1 MKNTGD
7 LPAIRQHMN
16 LLFDFYGSMLTPK
29 QAECFSMRYA
39 QDYSLAEIAQELDT
53 SPQAIVDFLNRATSS
68 LKRYESHLE
77 LVRKF
82 QERNSIIENIQAG
95 LDKLEQSTSSN
106 DSTIEAIQ
114 KIKTN
119 ADKLMNI

>member
-1 MKNTGD
+1 
-7 LPAIRQHMN
+7 MN

-29 QAECFSMRYA
+29 QAECFSMRYT

-53 SPQAIVDFLNRATSS
+53 SPQAIVDFLNRASYS

-82 QERNSIIENIQAG
+82 HERSTIIENIQAG
-95 LDKLEQSTSSN
+95 LDKLEQSAAGNESILE
-106 DSTIEAIQ
+106 TIQE
-114 KIKTN
+114 IKTN
-119 ADKLMNI
+119 TDKLINI